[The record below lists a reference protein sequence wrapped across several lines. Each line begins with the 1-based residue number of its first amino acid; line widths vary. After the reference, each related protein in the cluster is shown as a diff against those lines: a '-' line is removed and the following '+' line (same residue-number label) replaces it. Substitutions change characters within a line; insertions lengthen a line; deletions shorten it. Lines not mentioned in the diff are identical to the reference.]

1 MKIIKGIAVI
11 LLSLAV
17 FSLILSLVSCNPV
30 KQVLSNRKMF
40 DEVAKEIIKSGICV
54 NDTIILSKSDTTTLV
69 DTVNNYFIDT
79 EVRNDTVFQTRVE
92 NKLVVKKVIIR
103 DTVRKIV
110 TDNARVNA
118 LEADIRVLSVDVREW
133 KDKANDRLKWLVLII
148 VGIGLW
154 IFFKIKP

>member
-1 MKIIKGIAVI
+1 MRI
-11 LLSLAV
+11 LL
-17 FSLILSLVSCNPV
+17 LILILCSCNPV
-30 KQVLSNRKMF
+30 KQVLRDREKF
-40 DEVAKEIIKSGICV
+40 DQVAKEIIKSGICI

-79 EVRNDTVFQTRVE
+79 EIRNDTVFQTRVE

-103 DTVRKIV
+103 DTIRKVV
-110 TDNARVNA
+110 TDNARVNV
-118 LEADIRVLSVDVREW
+118 LEADKRVLSMQVGEW
-133 KDKANDRLKWLVLII
+133 KDKANDRLKWLVLLL

>member
-1 MKIIKGIAVI
+1 MRE
-11 LLSLAV
+11 LLIV
-17 FSLILSLVSCNPV
+17 LILCSCNPV
-30 KQVLSNRKMF
+30 KQVLRDRDKF
-40 DEVAKEIIKSGICV
+40 DQVAKEIIKSGICV

-92 NKLVVKKVIIR
+92 NKLVTKKVIIR
-103 DTVRKIV
+103 DTVRNIV
-110 TDNARVNA
+110 TDNARVNV
-118 LEADIRVLSVDVREW
+118 LEADKRDLSMKVGEW
-133 KDKANDRLKWLVLII
+133 KDKAQDRLQWLILLL

>member
-1 MKIIKGIAVI
+1 MRI
-11 LLSLAV
+11 LLII
-17 FSLILSLVSCNPV
+17 LILCSCNPV
-30 KQVLSNRKMF
+30 KQVLSDREKF
-40 DEVAKEIIKSGICV
+40 DKVAKEVIKAGYCV
-54 NDTIILSKSDTTTLV
+54 NDTVIVSKSDTTTLV
-69 DTVNNYFIDT
+69 DTVNNYFIET
-79 EVRNDTVFQTRVE
+79 EIINDTVFQTRVE

-103 DTVRKIV
+103 DTIRKIV

-118 LEADIRVLSVDVREW
+118 LEVDIRVLSVDIKEW

>member
-17 FSLILSLVSCNPV
+17 FSFILSLVSCNPV
-30 KQVLSNRKMF
+30 KQVLSDRKMF

-54 NDTIILSKSDTTTLV
+54 NDTVILSKSDTTTLV

-79 EVRNDTVFQTRVE
+79 EVINDTVFQTRIE
-92 NKLVVKKVIIR
+92 NKIVTKKVIIR
-103 DTVRKIV
+103 DTIRKIV

-118 LEADIRVLSVDVREW
+118 LEADIRVLSVDVRDW
-133 KDKANDRLKWLVLII
+133 KDKANDRLKWLVLLL

>member
-1 MKIIKGIAVI
+1 MRI
-11 LLSLAV
+11 LLIV
-17 FSLILSLVSCNPV
+17 LILCSCNPV
-30 KQVLSNRKMF
+30 KQVLSDRKMF

-54 NDTIILSKSDTTTLV
+54 NDTVILSKSDTTTLV

-79 EVRNDTVFQTRVE
+79 EVINDTVFQTRIEKKIVT
-92 NKLVVKKVIIR
+92 KKVIIR
-103 DTVRKIV
+103 DTIRKIV
-110 TDNARVNA
+110 TDNTRVNA

>member
-1 MKIIKGIAVI
+1 MRI
-11 LLSLAV
+11 LLII
-17 FSLILSLVSCNPV
+17 LILCSCNPV
-30 KQVLSNRKMF
+30 KQVLSDREKF
-40 DEVAKEIIKSGICV
+40 DKVAKEVIKAGYCV
-54 NDTIILSKSDTTTLV
+54 NDTVIVSKSDTTTLV
-69 DTVNNYFIDT
+69 DTVNNYFIET
-79 EVRNDTVFQTRVE
+79 EIINDTVFQTRVE

-103 DTVRKIV
+103 DTIRKIV

-118 LEADIRVLSVDVREW
+118 LEADIRVLSVDIKEW

>member
-1 MKIIKGIAVI
+1 
-11 LLSLAV
+11 
-17 FSLILSLVSCNPV
+17 
-30 KQVLSNRKMF
+30 MF